1 MTTTVKNKA
10 LLSNIRD
17 CTEDET
23 LLIHTNGENKIFD
36 RQGDLNIVPMI
47 VHSYPM
53 FLANIILM
61 KDVRKIPGIRITMDT
76 IE

>member
-1 MTTTVKNKA
+1 MATTVKNKA
-10 LLSNIRD
+10 LLSNMKD
-17 CTEDET
+17 CTDDET
-23 LLIHTNGENKIFD
+23 LLIHTNGENKIFH

-61 KDVRKIPGIRITMDT
+61 KDVRKITGIRIMMDT
-76 IE
+76 LE